1 MTPLFLRTVI
11 EIGESVELSIL
22 VKATLAMAIGLG
34 ATSLAARGRASVRH
48 LLLASTFG
56 VLLVLPV
63 SLTFVPAAVI
73 QIPVE
78 RGIEAPPS
86 QVGAPEPSGQT
97 SSLEPLGGTAPV
109 ARATSLRL
117 RWSVLILSG
126 WVVGSTLLLLSLGL
140 SLWRLDRIRRRAFPW
155 SDRSPLV
162 RSVAEE
168 LGLRRPVELLLHE
181 ELEAPLTCGT
191 RHPVV
196 ILPANAAHWSDADVR
211 RALVHELEHVRR
223 DDWAL
228 QLVARVACALYWFH
242 PLVWKLWRQFCL
254 EAERACDDAVLA
266 SAEQADYADQ
276 LVELA
281 RQMSNASVSVTL
293 SMASRSDL
301 SARVSAILN
310 GAQKRG
316 RVGVL
321 PVTAAIATSLV
332 TVLAIAPVR
341 AVGVPAPRGSDSR
354 ITAVPPA
361 AQTTQSLMLADR
373 PRRDRALDRAL
384 FEAADRGDIA
394 DMTDLLNSGASANAS
409 LPGDGSPLI
418 AAGRRGRLDAVV
430 LLLDH
435 GADPNMSVPGD
446 GSPLIAAAREG
457 RTDVVRLLLD
467 RGADVELVVP
477 GDENPLIQ
485 ASGSGRIDVARL
497 LVSRGANVNTR
508 VWVDRRFQSA
518 AGEWRSPLSMARR
531 GRNEAMVQYLLS
543 QGAVE

>member
-1 MTPLFLRTVI
+1 MTPLFLRAVI
-11 EIGESVELSIL
+11 DVGQSIGLSIL
-22 VKATLAMAIGLG
+22 VKATLAMVVGLAI
-34 ATSLAARGRASVRH
+34 TSLAAHARASMRH

-63 SLTFVPAAVI
+63 ALILIPEAVI
-73 QIPVE
+73 HIPVE
-78 RGIEAPPS
+78 RGIEAAS
-86 QVGAPEPSGQT
+86 SRANEAEPAHRTSG
-97 SSLEPLGGTAPV
+97 LEPLAIADAKSMQP
-109 ARATSLRL
+109 

-126 WVVGSTLLLLSLGL
+126 WVVGSSLVLLSLGV
-140 SLWRLDRIRRRAFPW
+140 SLWRLSRIRRRAFPW
-155 SDRSPLV
+155 SERTTLV
-162 RSVAEE
+162 HAVAGE
-168 LGLRRPVELLLHE
+168 LGVRRPVDVLLHE

-196 ILPANAAHWSDADVR
+196 ILPTSAAHWSDADVR

-228 QLVARVACALYWFH
+228 QLVARIACALYWFH
-242 PLVWKLWRQFCL
+242 PLVWTLWRQFCL

-266 SAEQADYADQ
+266 SGEQTDYADQ
-276 LVELA
+276 LVQLA

-316 RVGVL
+316 RVGIL
-321 PVTAAIATSLV
+321 PVTATIAASLV
-332 TVLAIAPVR
+332 TVLTIAPLR
-341 AVGVPAPRGSDSR
+341 AVGVPRDSG
-354 ITAVPPA
+354 AVRA
-361 AQTTQSLMLADR
+361 VTRAEQTTQIPTPGDQ
-373 PRRDRALDRAL
+373 PRRNSALDRAL
-384 FEAADRGDIA
+384 FEAARSGDVAHIA
-394 DMTDLLNSGASANAS
+394 DLLKAGASANAS

-418 AAGRRGRLDAVV
+418 AAADRGSLDAVL
-430 LLLDH
+430 LLLDR
-435 GADPNMSVPGD
+435 GADPNMPIRGD

-457 RTDVVRLLLD
+457 HLDVAMLLLD
-467 RGADVELVVP
+467 RGADVDLIVP

-497 LVSRGANVNTR
+497 LVSRGANVNAR
-508 VWVDRRFQSA
+508 VWVDRTYRSVN
-518 AGEWRSPLSMARR
+518 GEWRSPLSMARR
-531 GRNEAMVQYLLS
+531 GGHEALVQYLLS